1 MTDDVPVQQPPS
13 PDLGGAHAHR
23 RALADGGRVHVDRP
37 LPFLLLA
44 GHADQ
49 PFSLARRVASISA
62 ASVIWP
68 QAGGERAEAGAAAE
82 VTLLLDHLGNAY
94 PKFLVIVLHDLPRDL
109 SLHEESQRLE
119 PFQFVLASSSDS
131 AAQDV
136 VDTLETALS
145 QLEID
150 LRVPEFRTEPLPP
163 LSPSLA
169 RTLGGREGISV
180 LSLGIPQIH
189 RIPGDPRRIYPQ
201 IYHQVESAIHDA
213 LLQAAAHFVELA
225 EREGDVGKRPHHRS
239 LGRRRFVKAAAHADE
254 ALANISASFDF
265 LLGISP
271 INTVEAYEAF
281 EAGQRRKSPD
291 FHYRPLSIS
300 PDVVKRRLYAIN
312 LRAVEDPV
320 LEKLLDEKRLELDQ
334 QLMMLQRRNTPAF
347 RHVSLLQYGGVE
359 PELLEVANNLL
370 DAFAPATESSRREYI
385 DAAGVQAAAE
395 QIIARYVQR
404 TSAFAVA
411 ETCLRADTGP
421 GLMVS
426 GPSLLIS
433 TATSV
438 PSARVDPLLQHEI
451 SVHVLTYINGTQQG
465 LGIFGAGLA
474 GYAGLH
480 EGLGVFAE
488 FIVGGLT
495 FARLRLLAARVLVV
509 HAMLDGADFITC
521 HRMLQG
527 EHGFSSR
534 GAFNIVAR
542 IFRSGG
548 LTKDAIYLR
557 GFGQVLR
564 RVADGLSLDPLWYG
578 KIAEHHVPVVE
589 ELEARGMLR
598 PPVATPEFLDRPD
611 AQARLSRLRA
621 GHSFIDLLKEPSP
634 C

>member
-1 MTDDVPVQQPPS
+1 MSDDVPVQQPPS
-13 PDLGGAHAHR
+13 PDLGGEHAYR
-23 RALADGGRVHVDRP
+23 RKLADGGRVHIDRP

-44 GHADQ
+44 GHPDE

-68 QAGGERAEAGAAAE
+68 QAGGELAEAGAAAE
-82 VTLLLDHLGNAY
+82 VTRLLDHLGDAY

-109 SLHEESQRLE
+109 SLHEESPRLE
-119 PFQFVLASSSDS
+119 PFQFVLAASRDR

-136 VDTLETALS
+136 EETLESALA

-150 LRVPEFRTEPLPP
+150 LRVPEFRTESLPP
-163 LSPSLA
+163 LSHALA
-169 RTLGGREGISV
+169 AALDGREGISV

-189 RIPGDPRRIYPQ
+189 RIPGDARRIYPQ

-225 EREGDVGKRPHHRS
+225 AHEGDVGKRPHHRS
-239 LGRRRFVKAAAHADE
+239 LGRRRFVKAAKRADE

-265 LLGISP
+265 LLGVSP
-271 INTVEAYEAF
+271 INTVEAYEVF
-281 EAGQRRKSPD
+281 EAGQRRKAPE
-291 FHYRPLSIS
+291 FHYRPLPIN
-300 PDVVKRRLYAIN
+300 PDIVKRRLYAID

-320 LEKLLDEKRLELDQ
+320 LEQLFDEKRHELDQ

-359 PELLEVANNLL
+359 AELLEVANTLL
-370 DAFAPATESSRREYI
+370 AAFAPGSERSGEYV

-395 QIIARYVQR
+395 RILARYVQR
-404 TSAFAVA
+404 APAFADA

-426 GPSLLIS
+426 GRSLLIS

-438 PSARVDPLLQHEI
+438 PNARVDPLLQHEI
-451 SVHVLTYINGTQQG
+451 SVHVLTYINGSQQG

-474 GYAGLH
+474 GYEGLQ

-488 FIVGGLT
+488 FIVGGLSV
-495 FARLRLLAARVLVV
+495 ARLRLLAARVLVV

-521 HRMLQG
+521 HRLLQAD
-527 EHGFSSR
+527 HGFSSR

-542 IFRSGG
+542 IFRAGG

-557 GFGQVLR
+557 GFRQVLR

-611 AQARLSRLRA
+611 AQARLARLRE

>member
-1 MTDDVPVQQPPS
+1 MTDDIPVQQPPS
-13 PDLGGAHAHR
+13 PDLGGEHAHR

-44 GHADQ
+44 AHPDK

-68 QAGGERAEAGAAAE
+68 QAGGELAEAGATAE
-82 VTLLLDHLGNAY
+82 VTLLLDHLSDAY
-94 PKFLVIVLHDLPRDL
+94 PKFLVIVLHDLPRDQ
-109 SLHEESQRLE
+109 SLHEESPRLE
-119 PFQFVLASSSDS
+119 PFQFVLAASTDP
-131 AAQDV
+131 AAKDV
-136 VDTLETALS
+136 VETLESALS

-150 LRVPEFRTEPLPP
+150 LRVPEFCTEALAPF
-163 LSPSLA
+163 SPALA
-169 RTLGGREGISV
+169 AALRGREGISV

-213 LLQAAAHFVELA
+213 LLQAAAHFVELV

-239 LGRRRFVKAAAHADE
+239 LGRRRFVKAAKRADE

-265 LLGISP
+265 LLGVSP

-291 FHYRPLSIS
+291 FHYRPLPIN
-300 PDVVKRRLYAIN
+300 PDIVKRRLYAIN

-320 LEKLLDEKRLELDQ
+320 IEQLFDEKRHELDQ

-347 RHVSLLQYGGVE
+347 RHVSLLQYGAVE
-359 PELLEVANNLL
+359 PELLEVANSLL
-370 DAFAPATESSRREYI
+370 EAFAPGSEGSRDYI

-395 QIIARYVQR
+395 HILARYVQR
-404 TSAFAVA
+404 SPAFAVA
-411 ETCLRADTGP
+411 ETCLRADIGP

-426 GPSLLIS
+426 GRSLLIS

-451 SVHVLTYINGTQQG
+451 SVHVLTYINGSQQG

-474 GYAGLH
+474 GYEGLQ

-495 FARLRLLAARVLVV
+495 VARLRLLAARVLVV

-521 HRMLQG
+521 HRLLQA

-557 GFGQVLR
+557 GFRQVLR

-611 AQARLSRLRA
+611 AQARLSRLRQ